1 MKTKGKYLIICCC
14 IVFILLVVINII
26 SENKSQTVD
35 ENQIKQLPLSNEYV
49 DINFYY
55 EQLTSDERNVYNK
68 IIEHLDAYQGGEI
81 LLDKKISVNELSRIA
96 DAVRFN
102 NHNNYFYFLFT
113 LPFTSKNELVNWGT
127 NQKKEDLEEK
137 KISKLLLEL
146 YVGEEDTRLD
156 RFEIS
161 DDMIVAN
168 YEKEKK
174 IFSTISN
181 DLMNQYESIQKETN
195 EILDDIIS
203 KMPPNLTQE
212 EAVEYFSNW
221 IIENMQYTENYTS
234 NIGYGEVRD
243 EELQFSAY
251 ISSVTNQSAVCTGL
265 SMVLSELCRKVGIES
280 YVCLGTVSNGGS
292 PLNHAWTAIKIGDT
306 VYYKDP
312 TKEVGA
318 NKVFPLK
325 TEKELTS
332 GNYILR
338 FSRHFNY
345 QKERNN

>member
-26 SENKSQTVD
+26 SENKSKTVD
-35 ENQIKQLPLSNEYV
+35 ENPIKQLPLSNEYV

-174 IFSTISN
+174 NF
-181 DLMNQYESIQKETN
+181 Q
-195 EILDDIIS
+195 
-203 KMPPNLTQE
+203 
-212 EAVEYFSNW
+212 
-221 IIENMQYTENYTS
+221 
-234 NIGYGEVRD
+234 
-243 EELQFSAY
+243 QFPM
-251 ISSVTNQSAVCTGL
+251 I
-265 SMVLSELCRKVGIES
+265 
-280 YVCLGTVSNGGS
+280 
-292 PLNHAWTAIKIGDT
+292 
-306 VYYKDP
+306 
-312 TKEVGA
+312 
-318 NKVFPLK
+318 
-325 TEKELTS
+325 
-332 GNYILR
+332 
-338 FSRHFNY
+338 
-345 QKERNN
+345 

>member
-1 MKTKGKYLIICCC
+1 MKMKRKYLIICCC
-14 IVFILLVVINII
+14 IVFAILVLVYIIN
-26 SENKSQTVD
+26 
-35 ENQIKQLPLSNEYV
+35 ENQSQKVVKNQIEQLPLSNEYV
-49 DINFYY
+49 DTNFYY
-55 EQLTSDERNVYNK
+55 EQLTSDEQTVYNK
-68 IIEHLDAYQGGEI
+68 IIEYLDAYQGGEI
-81 LLDKKISVNELSRIA
+81 LLDKEISVNELSRIA

-113 LPFTSKNELVNWGT
+113 LPFTSENELVNWGT
-127 NQKKEDLEEK
+127 NQKKEELEEK

-146 YVGEEDTRLD
+146 YVGGEDTRLD

-161 DDMIVAN
+161 DDMLVTN

-174 IFSTISN
+174 NFSTISN
-181 DLMNQYESIQKETN
+181 DLVNQYESIRKETN
-195 EILDDIIS
+195 EILDDVIS
-203 KMPPNLTQE
+203 KRPENLTQE
-212 EAVEYFSNW
+212 EAIEYFSNW
-221 IIENMQYTENYTS
+221 IIENMNYTESYTP
-234 NIGYGEVRD
+234 NIGYGEAQD

-265 SMVLSELCRKVGIES
+265 SMILSELCRKVGIES

-318 NKVFPLK
+318 NKIFPLK

-338 FSRHFNY
+338 FSSHFNY
-345 QKERNN
+345 